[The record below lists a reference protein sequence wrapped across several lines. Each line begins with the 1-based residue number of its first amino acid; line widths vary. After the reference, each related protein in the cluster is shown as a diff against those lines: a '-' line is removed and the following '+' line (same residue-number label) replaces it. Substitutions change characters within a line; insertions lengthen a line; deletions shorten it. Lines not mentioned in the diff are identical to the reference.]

1 MFTLDLYLR
10 FGMLVQIDDIDD
22 IYLAPRFLDMK
33 KKALRSSEIAPVSP
47 VSITPGREAAADGE
61 ATEDIINKIA
71 QLSETSATSP
81 HRLLAR
87 ARSIKRNPS
96 RQA

>member
-1 MFTLDLYLR
+1 M
-10 FGMLVQIDDIDD
+10 QIEDIDD
-22 IYLAPRFLDMK
+22 IYLAPRFLEMTT
-33 KKALRSSEIAPVSP
+33 KALRSSDIAPVSP
-47 VSITPGREAAADGE
+47 VPITPGREATAVVERKAAADGE
-61 ATEDIINKIA
+61 ATEDIMNKIV
-71 QLSETSATSP
+71 QFSETSATSP